1 MDAAVADARSPGT
14 AAAPRARP
22 SRERLQSILTARSVA
37 LVGASD
43 NSRWSLTAFAA
54 LTGFGFPGTLHLV
67 NRRGADAHGRT
78 TSTSCAAIGESI
90 DLAVCIV
97 SAESLPDA
105 LRDAAAAGAHGAV
118 ALASGFGE
126 SGDAGRR
133 AQAALVELADELDM
147 TFFGPNCL
155 GFVNL
160 VDQVSG
166 WASPAP
172 VAGPEAGPIALI
184 SQSGGL
190 AAQMGRFAAR
200 HGIRFSH
207 VISTG
212 NEAMVDALDVA
223 RTVVE
228 DERVRCLAMFVE
240 AIGDA
245 QRFDDLTARAAE
257 LDKPIV
263 MMKVGRSAL
272 AAEVIASHTGALAGN
287 DELID
292 VALRSAGVIR
302 VGSLEELVVTA
313 GLVAG
318 TGRVP
323 AGRLGVVSISGGAC
337 DVVVDSADAFGTP
350 LAVFSK
356 ATQARLRDTGSA
368 YGAAHNPLDVTGA
381 AVGGVQLMTDA
392 IEAVAADPDVG
403 VVAILDVLPDGQ
415 GQPEPSARLTAI
427 GEAISRVDK
436 PCVVV
441 HQLAQDIT
449 PDALRAVE
457 GIGVEHRICG
467 IDEATKAIGSAMR
480 WSAWHPRPVAA
491 PATTISVE
499 PVPLSEADALE
510 LLGAH
515 GIPVVPSRLATSADE
530 AVAAAN
536 ELGYPVVVK
545 VASAQIAHKSDIG
558 GVALDLR
565 ADDAVREAFARV
577 TDAAS
582 KVDGARVDGALVAP
596 MRSGGVELIAG
607 VVRDPVWG
615 LVLAVGLGGVW
626 VNVLNDSSL
635 RRLPADEVDVR
646 EMLDQ
651 LRGRSLLE
659 GARGSRPADIE
670 RLVTVIADLGR
681 LALQLGSRLESIEI
695 NPLRVDGDAIEALD
709 AAVTWN

>member
-14 AAAPRARP
+14 APPRARP
-22 SRERLQSILTARSVA
+22 SRERLQSILTAGSVA

-43 NSRWSLTAFAA
+43 NSRWSLTAYAA
-54 LTGFGFPGTLHLV
+54 LTGFDYPGKLFLV
-67 NRRGADAHGRT
+67 NRRGAEAHGRR
-78 TSTSCAAIGESI
+78 TSTSCEAIGEPI

-105 LRDAAAAGAHGAV
+105 LRDAAAAGARGAV

-126 SGDAGRR
+126 SGAAGRQ
-133 AQAALVELADELDM
+133 AQAALVELADELDI

-160 VDQVSG
+160 VDRVSG
-166 WASPAP
+166 WASPSP
-172 VAGPEAGPIALI
+172 VAGPEPGPIALI

-190 AAQMGRFAAR
+190 AAQMGRFAAK

-212 NEAMVDALDVA
+212 NEAMVDAFDVA

-245 QRFDDLTARAAE
+245 QRFDELTTRAAE

-272 AAEVIASHTGALAGN
+272 AAEVIASHTGALAGD

-292 VALRSAGVIR
+292 VALRAAGVIR
-302 VGSLEELVVTA
+302 VASLEELVVTA

-318 TGRVP
+318 TGRLP

-350 LAVFSK
+350 LATFSEQ
-356 ATQARLRDTGSA
+356 TRARLRETGSA

-392 IEAVAADPDVG
+392 IEAVAADADVG
-403 VVAILDVLPDGQ
+403 IVAILDVLPDGQ
-415 GQPEPSARLTAI
+415 RQPEPSARLTAI
-427 GEAISRVDK
+427 GEAISRVDT

-441 HQLAQDIT
+441 HQLAQDIGAE
-449 PDALRAVE
+449 ALRAL
-457 GIGVEHRICG
+457 GAIGVEHRICG
-467 IDEATKAIGSAMR
+467 IDEAVKAIGSAMR
-480 WSAWHPRPVAA
+480 WSAWQPRPVAVP
-491 PATTISVE
+491 PASIAVE
-499 PVPLSEADALE
+499 PVSLSESEALA
-510 LLGAH
+510 LLGAQ
-515 GIPVVPSRLATSADE
+515 GIPVVPSRLAPSADD

-545 VASAQIAHKSDIG
+545 VASAQILHKSDIG
-558 GVALDLR
+558 GIALDLR
-565 ADDAVREAFARV
+565 DDAGVRAAFARV
-577 TDAAS
+577 TAAAAT
-582 KVDGARVDGALVAP
+582 VDGAVVDGALVAP

-626 VNVLNDSSL
+626 VNVLKDSSL
-635 RRLPADEVDVR
+635 RRLPVDELNVR
-646 EMLDQ
+646 EMLDE

-659 GARGSRPADIE
+659 GARGSRPADLE
-670 RLVTVIADLGR
+670 RLAVVIADLGR
-681 LALQLGSRLESIEI
+681 LSLKLGPRLESIEI
-695 NPLRVDGDAIEALD
+695 NPLRVNGDAIEALD
-709 AAVTWN
+709 AAVTWS

>member
-1 MDAAVADARSPGT
+1 MDAAVADARSPD
-14 AAAPRARP
+14 AAAPARARP
-22 SRERLQSILTARSVA
+22 SRERLHSILTSRSVA

-43 NSRWSLTAFAA
+43 NSRWSLTAHAT
-54 LTGFGFPGTLHLV
+54 LTAFGYPGKLFLV
-67 NRRGADAHGRT
+67 NRRGVDAHGSP
-78 TSTSCAAIGESI
+78 TSTSCQAIGEPI

-105 LRDAAAAGAHGAV
+105 LRDAAAAGARGAI

-126 SGDAGRR
+126 SGDAGRQ
-133 AQAALVELADELDM
+133 AQAALVELADELDV

-160 VDQVSG
+160 VDRVSG
-166 WASPAP
+166 WASPSP
-172 VAGPEAGPIALI
+172 VAGPEPGPIALI

-190 AAQMGRFAAR
+190 AAQMGRFAAK
-200 HGIRFSH
+200 HGVRFSH

-245 QRFDDLTARAAE
+245 RRFDELTARAAE

-272 AAEVIASHTGALAGN
+272 AAEVIASHTGALAG
-287 DELID
+287 DDALID
-292 VALRSAGVIR
+292 VALRAAGVIR

-323 AGRLGVVSISGGAC
+323 AGKLGVVSISGGAC

-350 LAVFSK
+350 LAAFSEQ
-356 ATQARLRDTGSA
+356 TQARLRETGSA

-403 VVAILDVLPDGQ
+403 VVAILDVLPDGHRQ
-415 GQPEPSARLTAI
+415 AEPSARLTAI
-427 GEAISRVDK
+427 GEAIARVDK

-449 PDALRAVE
+449 GDALAAIE
-457 GIGVEHRICG
+457 GVGIEHRICG
-467 IDEATKAIGSAMR
+467 IDEAVKAIGSAMR
-480 WSAWHPRPVAA
+480 WSAWQPRTVAMPTTTIDAA
-491 PATTISVE
+491 PT
-499 PVPLSEADALE
+499 PLSESEALA
-510 LLGAH
+510 LLGSH
-515 GIPVVPSRLATSADE
+515 GIPVVPSRLATTADE

-536 ELGYPVVVK
+536 ELGYPAVVK
-545 VASAQIAHKSDIG
+545 VASAQILHKSDIG

-565 ADDAVREAFARV
+565 DEGDVRAAFARV
-577 TDAAS
+577 TAAAA
-582 KVDGARVDGALVAP
+582 KVEGARVDGALVAP

-635 RRLPADEVDVR
+635 RRLPADEVVVR
-646 EMLDQ
+646 EMLDE
-651 LRGRSLLE
+651 LRGSSLLE
-659 GARGSRPADIE
+659 GARGSKPADLE
-670 RLVTVIADLGR
+670 RLAAVIAGLGR
-681 LALQLGSRLESIEI
+681 LALQLGPRLESIEI

>member
-1 MDAAVADARSPGT
+1 MDAAVADARTPGT
-14 AAAPRARP
+14 APSRARP
-22 SRERLQSILTARSVA
+22 SRERLQSILTASSVA

-43 NSRWSLTAFAA
+43 NSRWSLTAYGA
-54 LTGFGFPGTLHLV
+54 LTGLGYPGKLFLV
-67 NRRGADAHGRT
+67 NRRGAEAHGRP
-78 TSTSCAAIGESI
+78 TSTSCVAIGEPI

-97 SAESLPDA
+97 GAESLPDA
-105 LRDAAAAGAHGAV
+105 LRDAAAAGARGAV

-126 SGDAGRR
+126 SGDAGRQ
-133 AQAALVELADELDM
+133 AQAALVELAHALDL

-160 VDQVSG
+160 VDRVSG
-166 WASPAP
+166 WASPSP
-172 VAGPEAGPIALI
+172 VAGPEPGPVALI

-190 AAQMGRFAAR
+190 AAQMGRFAAK
-200 HGIRFSH
+200 HGIHFSH

-223 RTVVE
+223 ATVVE

-240 AIGDA
+240 AIADA
-245 QRFDDLTARAAE
+245 QRFDALAARAAE

-272 AAEVIASHTGALAGN
+272 AAEVIASHTGALAG
-287 DELID
+287 DDALID
-292 VALRSAGVIR
+292 VALRAAGVLR
-302 VGSLEELVVTA
+302 VDSLEELVVTA
-313 GLVAG
+313 ALVAG
-318 TGRVP
+318 TGRLP

-337 DVVVDSADAFGTP
+337 DVVVDSADALGTP
-350 LAVFSK
+350 LAMFSE
-356 ATQARLRDTGSA
+356 ATQVRLRETGAS

-403 VVAILDVLPDGQ
+403 VVAILDVLPDGDR
-415 GQPEPSARLTAI
+415 QPEPSARLTAI
-427 GEAISRVDK
+427 GETISRVDK

-441 HQLAQDIT
+441 HQLAQDMA
-449 PDALRAVE
+449 PDALA
-457 GIGVEHRICG
+457 GIERVGVAHRICG
-467 IDEATKAIGSAMR
+467 IDDAVKAIGSAMR
-480 WSAWHPRPVAA
+480 WSAWQPRPIAA
-491 PATTISVE
+491 PATSIAVE
-499 PVPLSEADALE
+499 PVPLSESETLA

-515 GIPVVPSRLATSADE
+515 GIPVVPNRLAANADQ

-545 VASAQIAHKSDIG
+545 VASAQILHKSDIG
-558 GVALDLR
+558 GVVLDLR
-565 ADDAVREAFARV
+565 ADDDVRDAFARV
-577 TDAAS
+577 TAAAS
-582 KVDGARVDGALVAP
+582 NVEGARVEGALVAP

-626 VNVLNDSSL
+626 VNVLNDSAL
-635 RRLPADEVDVR
+635 RRLPADEVNVR
-646 EMLDQ
+646 EMLDE
-651 LRGRSLLE
+651 LRGRSLLL
-659 GARGSRPADIE
+659 GARGSRPADLE
-670 RLVTVIADLGR
+670 RLAAVIADLGR
-681 LALQLGSRLESIEI
+681 LALQLGPRLESIEI

-709 AAVTWN
+709 AAVTWS